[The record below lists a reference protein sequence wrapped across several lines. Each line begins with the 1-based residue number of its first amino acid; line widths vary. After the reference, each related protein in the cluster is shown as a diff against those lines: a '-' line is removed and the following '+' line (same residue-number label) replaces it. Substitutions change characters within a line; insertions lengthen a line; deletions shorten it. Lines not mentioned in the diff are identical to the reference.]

1 MCEDAI
7 STLYQQSEYTQTR
20 FCTVDQSPAVATANP
35 YKSTPISIPQPEIP
49 LPKLA
54 VSPTKSS
61 LTPPPMQAVPKLPSV
76 TPPPPKSVPK
86 LKPTYC
92 WARHQLTAEQKAA
105 HPHEQRVHDALE
117 HDKQEQLRRK
127 REQEEQLRFSQQT

>member
-86 LKPTYC
+86 LKPTK
-92 WARHQLTAEQKAA
+92 QLTPTNNECMMLWSTTNRSNCAA
-105 HPHEQRVHDALE
+105 NAS
-117 HDKQEQLRRK
+117 KK
-127 REQEEQLRFSQQT
+127 SN